1 MQQQADIEEENK
13 FMATKSNPTLQESV
27 WVDVG
32 HLADR
37 LVTKPWKI
45 NLEFHP
51 SALDSALSQ
60 TRWMADSGG
69 TNLWHQGDF
78 EYENS
83 FPRLITYCWLR

>member
-1 MQQQADIEEENK
+1 M
-13 FMATKSNPTLQESV
+13 

-37 LVTKPWKI
+37 LATKTMEI
-45 NLEFHP
+45 NLGFHS

-69 TNLWHQGDF
+69 TGL
-78 EYENS
+78 
-83 FPRLITYCWLR
+83 

>member
-1 MQQQADIEEENK
+1 M
-13 FMATKSNPTLQESV
+13 

-37 LVTKPWKI
+37 LVTKTMEI
-45 NLEFHP
+45 NLGFHP
-51 SALDSALSQ
+51 SALDSELSQ

-69 TNLWHQGDF
+69 TGLWHQGDF
-78 EYENS
+78 EHENS